1 MRSLQLVHANR
12 AQRSRLDIFRQAKVV
27 LILVIPVVPHLAHHA
42 FARLRAIQ
50 PQPVGRRQLV
60 PALKRLR
67 HARGNADLWG
77 NSVTLNL
84 QTYMH

>member
-12 AQRSRLDIFRQAKVV
+12 SQRARLDIFRQAKVV
-27 LILVIPVVPHLAHHA
+27 LALVIQVVPHLAHHA

-50 PQPVGRRQLV
+50 PQSVGRRQLV
-60 PALKRLR
+60 PALERLR

-77 NSVTLNL
+77 NSVTFML
-84 QTYMH
+84 QAY